1 MTSHIVPFDTI
12 GIEIIEDADTNFVS
26 ISVIGLG
33 LWFRFLTVKKINN
46 NDSAELPYSFEYN
59 VALYSYNV
67 DKNWHYTRGH
77 ISYIKSLYSIE
88 GLCHKN
94 HIYNVLYNIFGHF
107 VRTCPSD
114 RF

>member
-59 VALYSYNV
+59 VALYSYNA
-67 DKNWHYTRGH
+67 DRNSHYTRGR
-77 ISYIKSLYSIE
+77 IIFKVALYPFPIK
-88 GLCHKN
+88 
-94 HIYNVLYNIFGHF
+94 FQ
-107 VRTCPSD
+107 
-114 RF
+114 